1 MSELFLQREQELI
14 RLNQQLDAKSKEICR
29 REPIPKVKVTTVPV
43 KKINSDRKVEP
54 PKIKECP
61 KYLSENSEKEN
72 VKKSKTPDPVLTPI
86 SVIPDKIAK
95 KNISSEGLIRFD
107 FGNLIN
113 MTHN

>member
-29 REPIPKVKVTTVPV
+29 REPLPKVKVTTVPV
-43 KKINSDRKVEP
+43 KKINCEKKVDP

-61 KYLSENSEKEN
+61 KYLNENSEKEN
-72 VKKSKTPDPVLTPI
+72 IKKSKTPEPVLAPV

-107 FGNLIN
+107 LIYYQVIG
-113 MTHN
+113 HF